1 LSLSGI
7 IRFLTQDLWRI
18 RLGDLSGKK
27 SFIIKQLR
35 IIVLAFRGFDED
47 KCILRAS
54 ALTLYSLLNVV
65 SLFALAF
72 GISKGFGLQGR
83 LENELKDLLKGQEE
97 VVNYII
103 QFANSMLEKAKG
115 GPIAGI
121 GIIVLVWFLI
131 KLLMNIEQ
139 SFNDIWGVTHSR
151 SIGRKLSDY
160 LSFLFVAP
168 ILIILSSSTI
178 VFIKTKITLITETV
192 DLLGPISPLILFSLK
207 LLPYCAIWLLFTFIY
222 IFMPN
227 TRVKL
232 KSGLLGGITAGTIF
246 VIVQW
251 IYITFQVGIARYGAI
266 YVSFAALPFFM
277 FWIQASW
284 LVVLF
289 GAEIT
294 FAHQNV
300 DTYEFETDS
309 LIASNETKR
318 LLALR
323 IANLCVKNFING
335 EEPWDAGRIATFLEI
350 PIRLTNRLLD
360 DLVKAHVLSEAI
372 GDDEK
377 TTLYQPAKDV
387 NILTINYV
395 IQQLDGIGSN
405 EMAQKDS
412 EEIKKISESF
422 DEFNRIIDNS
432 KANML
437 LKDI

>member
-1 LSLSGI
+1 MSLSGI
-7 IRFLTQDLWRI
+7 IRFLTHDLWRI

-54 ALTLYSLLNVV
+54 ALTFYSLLNVV

-83 LENELKDLLKGQEE
+83 LENELKDILKGQEE
-97 VVNYII
+97 VVSYII
-103 QFANSMLEKAKG
+103 QFANSMLEQARG

-121 GIIVLVWFLI
+121 GIIVLVWFII

-207 LLPYCAIWLLFTFIY
+207 ILPYCAIWLLFTFIY

-232 KSGLLGGITAGTIF
+232 KSGILGGIAAGTIF

-251 IYITFQVGIARYGAI
+251 IYITFQVGVARYGAI
-266 YVSFAALPFFM
+266 YASFAALPFFM

-309 LIASNETKR
+309 LIASSETKR

-323 IANLCVKNFING
+323 IANLCAKNFING
-335 EEPWDAGRIATFLEI
+335 EEPWDSGRIATFLEI

-372 GDDEK
+372 GDSEK

-395 IQQLDGIGSN
+395 IRQLDGIGSN

-412 EEIKKISESF
+412 EEIKKLSESF

-432 KANML
+432 KANLL

>member
-251 IYITFQVGIARYGAI
+251 IYITFQVGVARYGAI
-266 YVSFAALPFFM
+266 YASFSALPFFM